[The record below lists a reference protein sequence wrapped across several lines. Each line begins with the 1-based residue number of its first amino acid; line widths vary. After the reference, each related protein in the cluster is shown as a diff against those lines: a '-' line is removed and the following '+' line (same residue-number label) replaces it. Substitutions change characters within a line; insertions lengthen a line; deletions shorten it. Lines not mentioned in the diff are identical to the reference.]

1 MELNEYQQKWVNELR
16 NGGHRQGKGQLAK
29 ADYDSSD
36 EIAGWEY
43 CCLGVAACKVFGFDP
58 TEYGHMGIIGGELAG
73 EAEALGLDTE
83 DQDQLA
89 ILNDYYNLS
98 FDQIADVIEQM
109 VAYGEAPKV
118 AARNLGYITAEDD
131 T

>member
-1 MELNEYQQKWVNELR
+1 MELNEFQQEWVNELR
-16 NGGHRQGKGQLAK
+16 NGGHAQGKGQLAN
-29 ADYDSSD
+29 ASYGYNR
-36 EIAGWEY
+36 ELVGWEY
-43 CCLGVAACKVFGFDP
+43 CCLGVAACKVFGFNP
-58 TEYGHMGIIGGELAG
+58 TVYGHMGIIGGELEG
-73 EAEALGLDTE
+73 GAEALGLDTE

-109 VAYGEAPKV
+109 VAYGEGPTV
-118 AARNLGYITAEDD
+118 AARNLGYITAEND